1 MPSDDKTV
9 SRRERFARLNHDCM
23 AIGIWM
29 NHEEN
34 TMKLEEL
41 KALSTKEL
49 TDLYNQYA
57 DKQVKRMESRA
68 KLEERTI
75 QKLREAGKL
84 DENKTEDRT
93 TEESATTTNNSNTE
107 DATMAKNAATTKKS
121 AKTAAKK
128 APAKKATKAPATKAP
143 AKKASEGGKRGAP
156 AKNPTYVAIA
166 EGTRGYNPKKLRIN
180 PSSSRAQVLEYIAKA
195 PTGRTK
201 KQCEEKFADTPE
213 VNVPSALYFLVRYG
227 FASVKDEG

>member
-9 SRRERFARLNHDCM
+9 SRRELFARLNHDCM

-29 NHEEN
+29 NEEEN

-41 KALSTKEL
+41 KAMSTKEL
-49 TDLYNQYA
+49 TALYNQYA
-57 DKQVKRMESRA
+57 DKRVKRMESRA

-75 QKLREAGKL
+75 QKLREAGEL
-84 DENKTEDRT
+84 DEEKTE
-93 TEESATTTNNSNTE
+93 ECTTNPNPNSE
-107 DATMAKNAATTKKS
+107 DATMAKTATAKKS

-128 APAKKATKAPATKAP
+128 KSAAKATKATKAP
-143 AKKASEGGKRGAP
+143 AKKSSEGGAKRGAP
-156 AKNPTYVAIA
+156 TKNPTYVAIA
-166 EGTRGYNPKKLRIN
+166 EGSRGYNPKNLRIN
-180 PSSSRAQVLEYIAKA
+180 PTSSRAQVLEYIAKA

-213 VNVPSALYFLVRYG
+213 VNVPSALYFLVRHG

>member
-1 MPSDDKTV
+1 MPSDDKAV
-9 SRRERFARLNHDCM
+9 SRRERFARLNHDCT
-23 AIGIWM
+23 AISIWM
-29 NHEEN
+29 NEEEN

-41 KALSTKEL
+41 KAMSTKEL
-49 TDLYNQYA
+49 TALYNQYA
-57 DKQVKRMESRA
+57 DKRVKRMESRA

-84 DENKTEDRT
+84 DE
-93 TEESATTTNNSNTE
+93 EECTTNPNSE
-107 DATMAKNAATTKKS
+107 DATMAKTAAATKKS

-128 APAKKATKAPATKAP
+128 APAKNPTKAP
-143 AKKASEGGKRGAP
+143 AKKSSEGGAKRGAP

-166 EGTRGYNPKKLRIN
+166 EGSRGYNPKKLRIN
-180 PSSSRAQVLEYIAKA
+180 PTSSRAQVLEYIAKA

-201 KQCEEKFADTPE
+201 KQCEEKFADVPG
-213 VNVPSALYFLVRYG
+213 VNVLSSLYYLVRHG

>member
-29 NHEEN
+29 NEEEN

-49 TDLYNQYA
+49 TALYNQYA
-57 DKQVKRMESRA
+57 DKTVKRMESRA

-84 DENKTEDRT
+84 DEGKTEECAT
-93 TEESATTTNNSNTE
+93 NESTTTNPNSE
-107 DATMAKNAATTKKS
+107 DATMAKTAATTKKS

-128 APAKKATKAPATKAP
+128 APAKKATKAPAKKAP
-143 AKKASEGGKRGAP
+143 AKKSSEGGAKRGAP

-166 EGTRGYNPKKLRIN
+166 EGSRGYNPKKLRIN
-180 PSSSRAQVLEYIAKA
+180 PTSSRAQVLEYIAKA